1 MRLQQAQRSRR
12 SRERGERRSQVN
24 LSSLRSSNP
33 LQRSGKARSGTGRR
47 NGGGIKF
54 GEEKRSKMKS
64 YGGRKKEKNP
74 RKKDEEEGRRRQEE
88 ELQKAAEALEKREDR
103 INLRLRSPNAEKP
116 LSLGQTERNYGG
128 SRPRRLVSQPVQ
140 AAPASRDQQGRIDCS
155 PGREEEVTVRPAI
168 TDLGRRRRTPAR
180 KCKQTPAGTEDC
192 FSWRGEKIGLGEI
205 REMEAF
211 YQDLASSDLSPEE
224 VFNGEPKNSP
234 ISREKNFFFEV
245 YKKMM
250 MIHETMGNVSEATL
264 MTLLSANHL
273 GNEDFKQMIL
283 KEKESEKV
291 APPAPVST
299 AGVGQPPAA
308 VSTAGVGQPPAAV
321 SEEQLEPLDLSLP
334 TRERARE
341 GLEPGLASP
350 QSGGLEKIKKEPT
363 EEEGEKN
370 QGKKLKGE
378 LKNRRKK
385 KIKEKPT
392 RKIQLADKK
401 EVSIR
406 TSTATSNSSKKDEE
420 IVKSVFLSMEEKS
433 QEVRYL

>member
-1 MRLQQAQRSRR
+1 
-12 SRERGERRSQVN
+12 
-24 LSSLRSSNP
+24 
-33 LQRSGKARSGTGRR
+33 
-47 NGGGIKF
+47 
-54 GEEKRSKMKS
+54 MKS

-74 RKKDEEEGRRRQEE
+74 RKKDEKEGRRRQEE

-128 SRPRRLVSQPVQ
+128 SRPRRLVSPPAQST
-140 AAPASRDQQGRIDCS
+140 PASRDQQGRIDCS

-264 MTLLSANHL
+264 MTLLRSNHL

-308 VSTAGVGQPPAAV
+308 VS
-321 SEEQLEPLDLSLP
+321 EEQLEPLDLSLP

-341 GLEPGLASP
+341 GLQPGLASP
-350 QSGGLEKIKKEPT
+350 ESGGLEKIKKEPT

-370 QGKKLKGE
+370 QGKKPKGE
-378 LKNRRKK
+378 VKNRRKK

-392 RKIQLADKK
+392 RKIQLADKE